1 PAMSDTATGMM
12 EQGAA
17 NEVNTLGRLE
27 GDQLNALLGQ
37 PPHVHNEVPLPSMRG
52 KAREDTR
59 KRGRTCRS
67 LAPHLRRCCRDWSRN
82 KVYPGS
88 DLWRRR
94 VASPDHACPSKRP
107 AWSRRPR
114 SRPPNGCAFP
124 LIPAS

>member
-1 PAMSDTATGMM
+1 MINTGGPSSQPPRVCLKTGPTLRISQPAMSDTSTGMM

-82 KVYPGS
+82 QVYP
-88 DLWRRR
+88 
-94 VASPDHACPSKRP
+94 
-107 AWSRRPR
+107 
-114 SRPPNGCAFP
+114 
-124 LIPAS
+124 